1 MISGKLKKSSELLLF
16 TSLWWGFLSKRILQ
30 NALRFENAKGKL
42 TQGLYKQRGRFARP
56 FVHSGMGAL
65 AAVGI
70 VLAPVISDELPG
82 RNDPWQQK
90 SPSAVLGAAT
100 EAPATATLESEKPRD
115 KVLEYSVQDGD
126 TVSSIAGKFGV
137 SEETIL
143 WQNDLTKKSVLKPGH
158 RIEVLPVTGVIH
170 KVQKGETIYS
180 IAKKYQT
187 EPQGILDFPF
197 NTFVNDETF
206 ALAVGQTVIVPEGTP
221 PAQAPA
227 PSAFARRTPDA
238 GTVTASGSFIWP
250 ASGNISQRYS
260 WYHKAIDISNKSAPE
275 IIAADAGT
283 VTVAGWPSNEGYGNR
298 VIVDHGNGYETLY
311 AHMAKVY
318 VSVGQR
324 VKRGDPVGQMGSTG
338 RSTGVHLH
346 LEVRKTKVAL
356 NPLEFLK

>member
-1 MISGKLKKSSELLLF
+1 M
-16 TSLWWGFLSKRILQ
+16 SKRILQ

-56 FVHSGMGAL
+56 FVHSGMGVLGAI
-65 AAVGI
+65 GI

-90 SPSAVLGAAT
+90 SPSAVLAAAT
-100 EAPATATLESEKPRD
+100 ETPATATLESEKPRD
-115 KVLEYSVQDGD
+115 KVLEYSVQEGD
-126 TVSSIAGKFGV
+126 TVSSIASKFGV
-137 SEETIL
+137 SEETVM
-143 WQNDLTKKSVLKPGH
+143 WQNDLTKKSVLKPGQ
-158 RIEVLPVTGVIH
+158 IVKILPVTGVSH

-206 ALAVGQTVIVPEGTP
+206 ALAVGQTIIVPEGTP
-221 PAQAPA
+221 PAEAPA
-227 PSAFARRTPDA
+227 PSAYARRTPDA
-238 GTVTASGSFIWP
+238 GTVTASGAFIWP
-250 ASGNISQRYS
+250 ASGSISQRYS
-260 WYHKAIDISNKSAPE
+260 WYHKAIDVSNKSAPE
-275 IIAADAGT
+275 IIAADAGS
-283 VTVAGWPSNEGYGNR
+283 VVIAGWPSNEGYGNR
-298 VIVDHGNGYETLY
+298 VVIDHGNGYQTLY

-346 LEVRKTKVAL
+346 LEVRKTGVAL